1 MEDNHSCFRIS
12 RAVGLSYA
20 FKLKSFF
27 IKSFAAELNLSFTS
41 DGNVQSALDIL
52 SYKISSV
59 APLYGN
65 YPDKIVKS
73 KTPRAQISAGGPQYS
88 VF

>member
-20 FKLKSFF
+20 FRLKSFL
-27 IKSFAAELNLSFTS
+27 IKSFAGELNLSFTS

>member
-1 MEDNHSCFRIS
+1 MVDNHSCYRIS

-20 FKLKSFF
+20 FRLKSFL
-27 IKSFAAELNLSFTS
+27 IKSFAAGLNLSLTS
-41 DGNVQSALDIL
+41 DGKVQSALDIL

-65 YPDKIVKS
+65 
-73 KTPRAQISAGGPQYS
+73 
-88 VF
+88 